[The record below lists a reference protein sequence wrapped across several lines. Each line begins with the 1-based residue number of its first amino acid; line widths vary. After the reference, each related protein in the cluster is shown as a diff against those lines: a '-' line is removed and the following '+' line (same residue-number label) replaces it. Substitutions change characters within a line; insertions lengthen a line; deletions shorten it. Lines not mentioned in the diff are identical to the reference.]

1 MSKSLYAVVA
11 LIAAV
16 IGTSAAYV
24 HPKLQSAEHPAGKSS
39 APPKEIRIHFS
50 ESILPKFSGI
60 ELEDQTGKAI
70 AIGKTTNDPA
80 DRKNLIAPLINPLS
94 PGDYTVDWHAV
105 SGDTHRVKGS
115 YSFGVAR

>member
-1 MSKSLYAVVA
+1 MNKNFYAVAA

-16 IGTSAAYV
+16 IGTSAAYA
-24 HPKLQSAEHPAGKSS
+24 HPKLQSAEPAAGKLS

-50 ESILPKFSGI
+50 ESVVPQFSGI
-60 ELEDQTGKAI
+60 ELKDQTGKAL
-70 AIGKTTNDPA
+70 AIGKTTNDPS
-80 DRKNLIAPLINPLS
+80 DRKTLIVPLKDPLS

-105 SGDTHRVKGS
+105 SGDTHKVKGS